1 MIERFKRKF
10 NSLYWHQFA
19 LTAGMVLLTLLLLG
33 VSFFTLSYGTTTADK
48 RGEMRTRAE
57 LIAQVSADYF
67 AAAGD
72 ASIDE
77 GTALRKLADMAS
89 RMTDVDFLI
98 CSAQG
103 NVLLT
108 TDEDL
113 VGRSI
118 TIPQEIVDD
127 ILGEKGLYQGRS
139 NVSGTYS
146 VKKFAVAVPVKGD
159 ESQLLGIVL
168 AVMDESEIMQVWRS
182 FIGMFLMTS
191 AIILLIAFLASSVTS
206 MRQIQPITDMV
217 KATRAYAAGDFD
229 VRIPEL
235 DRSDEIGELAQSF
248 NAMADSLAETERQRR
263 DFIANVSHELKTP
276 MTTIAGYTDGI
287 LDGTIPPDMQNHYLQ
302 LVSEETG
309 RLARLIQNMLD
320 LSKLESGEYQVN
332 ARMFNIWETL
342 TGVAL
347 SAEQRIND
355 GMIEIEGL
363 TMDEKVLVYADP
375 DLIHQVAYN
384 LLDNAIKFT
393 PAGGTIRFH
402 VEKLGPEAE
411 ISIWNSGQGIS
422 PEALPYV
429 FQRFYKEDRSRGLHA
444 RGAGLG
450 LNICK
455 VLVNLSGGQIRV
467 ESEQGEWCKFVFTL
481 PTVAP
486 NPGGMKRLPD
496 EAGGEPT
503 VEDPASMKPVE

>member
-1 MIERFKRKF
+1 MQKSLFGKYLRNTMIIVFSSFVVLGSVMMVFFSGYTKNDKRK
-10 NSLYWHQFA
+10 
-19 LTAGMVLLTLLLLG
+19 LLTQSANSMASITSAVDITNSGTPQLLG
-33 VSFFTLSYGTTTADK
+33 LFVQSFSLNIDADIFVTDLEGTVLFGAYANSTSRVGTQFTPFESVPPDIVAC
-48 RGEMRTRAE
+48 
-57 LIAQVSADYF
+57 
-67 AAAGD
+67 AAAGSFSGTGRKNGIYKD
-72 ASIDE
+72 PYYVIGVPLYASTGDKTPVGAVFAATNATTLTE
-77 GTALRKLADMAS
+77 YQFAAFQM
-89 RMTDVDFLI
+89 FLI
-98 CSAQG
+98 AAAAAFVLAFCVVGLFSYRLVKPLRQMSAAAKSFG
-103 NVLLT
+103 NG
-108 TDEDL
+108 DFSM
-113 VGRSI
+113 R
-118 TIPQEIVDD
+118 
-127 ILGEKGLYQGRS
+127 
-139 NVSGTYS
+139 
-146 VKKFAVAVPVKGD
+146 VPV
-159 ESQLLGIVL
+159 
-168 AVMDESEIMQVWRS
+168 
-182 FIGMFLMTS
+182 TS
-191 AIILLIAFLASSVTS
+191 
-206 MRQIQPITDMV
+206 
-217 KATRAYAAGDFD
+217 
-229 VRIPEL
+229 
-235 DRSDEIGELAQSF
+235 SDEIGQLALAF
-248 NAMADSLAETERQRR
+248 NNMADSLSNSESMNRS
-263 DFIANVSHELKTP
+263 FVANVSHELKTP
-276 MTTIAGYTDGI
+276 MTTIAGFIDGI

-355 GMIEIEGL
+355 GMIELEGL

-402 VEKLGPEAE
+402 VEKLGPEVE
-411 ISIWNSGQGIS
+411 VSIWNSGQGIS

-467 ESEQGEWCKFVFTL
+467 ESQQGEWCRFVFTL
-481 PTVAP
+481 PTCPP
-486 NPGGMKRLPD
+486 NPGEIKRLPD
-496 EAGGEPT
+496 EAGRPVP
-503 VEDPASMKPVE
+503 VEDPASMKPVN

>member
-1 MIERFKRKF
+1 MREKMKRAMG
-10 NSLYWHQFA
+10 SLYWRQFM
-19 LTAGMVLLTLLLLG
+19 LSAGMVLLTMVLLG
-33 VSFFTLSYGTTTADK
+33 VSFYALSYNYTVSEK
-48 RGEMRTRAE
+48 RGEMRDRAN
-57 LIAQVSADYF
+57 LIAQLSVTYLVSSGETETTQED
-67 AAAGD
+67 
-72 ASIDE
+72 
-77 GTALRKLADMAS
+77 ALRALAGVAS

-98 CSAQG
+98 CNKAG
-103 NVLLT
+103 DVLLT
-108 TDEDL
+108 SDAGL
-113 VGRSI
+113 VGMSI
-118 TIPQEIVDD
+118 RVPEEIVDKTLSD
-127 ILGEKGLYQGRS
+127 GGYEGRS
-139 NVSGTYS
+139 TVGVYEQ
-146 VKKFAVAVPVKGD
+146 KKFAVSVPMTNETGKV
-159 ESQLLGIVL
+159 LGLVL
-168 AVMDESEIMQVWRS
+168 AVMDSSSLMEMWRS
-182 FIGMFLMTS
+182 FIGLFFMLS
-191 AIILLIAFLASSVTS
+191 AIILLVAFVASSVTS
-206 MRQIQPITDMV
+206 MKQIRPITEMV
-217 KATRAYAAGDFD
+217 QATRAYADGNFD
-229 VRIPEL
+229 VRMQETG
-235 DRSDEIGELAQSF
+235 SGEIGELSTAF
-248 NAMADSLAETERQRR
+248 NAMADSLQETERQRR

-355 GMIEIEGL
+355 GMIELEGL

-402 VEKLGPEAE
+402 VEKLGPEVE
-411 ISIWNSGQGIS
+411 VSIWNSGQGIS

-467 ESEQGEWCKFVFTL
+467 ESQQGEWCRFVFTL
-481 PTVAP
+481 PTCPP
-486 NPGGMKRLPD
+486 NPGEIKRLPD
-496 EAGGEPT
+496 EAGRPVP
-503 VEDPASMKPVE
+503 VEDPASMKPVN